1 MWLIDFILNLTA
13 LILWLN
19 WRARHF
25 PPLVRTGPTTLV
37 GTLKRPETTR
47 LGGWQLVVGLVAL
60 LAGRA
65 LFYWFIGAP
74 VDWTPKLDLGL
85 ISLAF
90 RSDSLR
96 LDLLYST
103 MSFVRLLIVFY
114 FWLLVLAAVNRG
126 VIEPDPWQ
134 KLVRQH
140 LSRAAYWP
148 WPVQLVLPLILVSL
162 LWLVVSPFL
171 AQLGLVNSAHSLAR
185 LCYQGLLVG
194 LGLVLTL
201 KYLLPVFLLL
211 HVVTSYVFLGNSPV
225 WEFISG
231 TARNLLKPLQGLPL
245 RFARLDLAPIVEMLL
260 ILFALQWLPNFIV
273 GKMLQ
278 MRISPW
284 PQ

>member
-1 MWLIDFILNLTA
+1 
-13 LILWLN
+13 
-19 WRARHF
+19 
-25 PPLVRTGPTTLV
+25 
-37 GTLKRPETTR
+37 
-47 LGGWQLVVGLVAL
+47 
-60 LAGRA
+60 
-65 LFYWFIGAP
+65 
-74 VDWTPKLDLGL
+74 
-85 ISLAF
+85 
-90 RSDSLR
+90 
-96 LDLLYST
+96 

-126 VIEPDPWQ
+126 VIEPDPLQ

>member
-37 GTLKRPETTR
+37 GTLKRTETTR

-126 VIEPDPWQ
+126 VIEPDPLQ

-245 RFARLDLAPIVEMLL
+245 RFARLDLAPIVGMLL

-278 MRISPW
+278 MRISLW

>member
-37 GTLKRPETTR
+37 GTLKRTETTR

-126 VIEPDPWQ
+126 VIEPDPLQ

-245 RFARLDLAPIVEMLL
+245 RFARLDLAPIVGMLL